1 MLPSEGWRSLLA
13 VSKTSKHVRFQVLTA
28 ASTKMRAFWNIA
40 PCSLVEVDRRFRGR
54 KYLNVVSICIMKI
67 QAQLRNLFTEQN
79 TIKCFKCIPYVRVG
93 TLLYSKSEYNFSVDF

>member
-1 MLPSEGWRSLLA
+1 MLPSEGWRGLLA

-28 ASTKMRAFWNIA
+28 VSTKMRAFWNIA
-40 PCSLVEVDRRFRGR
+40 PCSLVEVDRRFRGAYCLVDKCIR

-79 TIKCFKCIPYVRVG
+79 TIKCFKCIPYFRVG
-93 TLLYSKSEYNFSVDF
+93 ML